1 MCNWPPTRLGMSL
14 TTRLFASPPP
24 TRRATN
30 FVYLVYLAS
39 RGYNLPPM
47 EKVTTKQKTLLDVQK
62 IRADFPILERE
73 IHGKP
78 LVYLDNAAT
87 SQKPRQV
94 IKAISDYYEQ
104 YNANV
109 HRGVHKL
116 TEEATQAYEAAR
128 KKVANFVN
136 AGDARQIIF
145 TRNATEAINLVAYA
159 WGRKNIK
166 KGDEILLTE
175 MEHHSNLVP
184 WQMLAKEVGAKL
196 KFIPIDQNGELR
208 IKNPELRN
216 YLTPKTKLVA
226 ITHVS
231 NVLGTINPVKQ
242 IISYIKDYRSN
253 IKILVD
259 GAQAVPHLPVS
270 IQNINP
276 DFYAFTGHKM
286 LGPTGIGV
294 LYAKKEL
301 LKEMDPFLTGGDM
314 VLRVDKEKATWNY
327 IPWKFEAG
335 TPNIAGAIGL
345 GAAVDHLSSI
355 GMKNVREHEKELTS
369 YALGALSKVKNLSI
383 YGPRDENKR
392 IGVIPFNIARE
403 KGKVAIDP
411 HDLVSILDLEG
422 VEVRS
427 GRLCAEPL
435 LNRLGAE
442 SAARISFQVYNT
454 KDEVDKLTNAIEKAK
469 KIFKLI

>member
-159 WGRKNIK
+159 W
-166 KGDEILLTE
+166 
-175 MEHHSNLVP
+175 
-184 WQMLAKEVGAKL
+184 
-196 KFIPIDQNGELR
+196 
-208 IKNPELRN
+208 
-216 YLTPKTKLVA
+216 
-226 ITHVS
+226 
-231 NVLGTINPVKQ
+231 
-242 IISYIKDYRSN
+242 
-253 IKILVD
+253 
-259 GAQAVPHLPVS
+259 
-270 IQNINP
+270 
-276 DFYAFTGHKM
+276 
-286 LGPTGIGV
+286 
-294 LYAKKEL
+294 
-301 LKEMDPFLTGGDM
+301 
-314 VLRVDKEKATWNY
+314 
-327 IPWKFEAG
+327 
-335 TPNIAGAIGL
+335 
-345 GAAVDHLSSI
+345 
-355 GMKNVREHEKELTS
+355 
-369 YALGALSKVKNLSI
+369 
-383 YGPRDENKR
+383 
-392 IGVIPFNIARE
+392 
-403 KGKVAIDP
+403 
-411 HDLVSILDLEG
+411 
-422 VEVRS
+422 
-427 GRLCAEPL
+427 
-435 LNRLGAE
+435 
-442 SAARISFQVYNT
+442 
-454 KDEVDKLTNAIEKAK
+454 
-469 KIFKLI
+469 